1 VKADEQSSRS
11 FPSFHDLAAGLG
23 EGRWTEAGPSR
34 IIRGEYG
41 SVKRQRYAE
50 RHMAMGE
57 IQTNA

>member
-1 VKADEQSSRS
+1 MTKVISKL
-11 FPSFHDLAAGLG
+11 PPFHDRAADLG

-34 IIRGEYG
+34 SQRDEYG

-57 IQTNA
+57 MQTNA